1 MTVGDGISSVQRV
14 QLGHAQ
20 ERTET
25 DIFNL
30 HDKKW

>member
-1 MTVGDGISSVQRV
+1 MTTLMTAGDGISSVQRV
-14 QLGHAQ
+14 Q

-25 DIFNL
+25 DIFNF